1 MLTIPSLIKSV
12 VYFALC
18 VVAISGTMG
27 CGDSR
32 DADQKDMGLALNKPI
47 DDLTKKSDERFLV
60 GVAEFNYKQILL
72 GKLASQRATSDA
84 VRELAKMLEDD
95 HRNAKMTLGSMSIIK
110 SIPVPGAPTIAAHEA
125 YDKVNEVPVESFDA
139 TYLST
144 VIASHNDVIAL
155 FDTYMGSNHDPD
167 IYAWALGRLPELRTH
182 LTRAMELDAQLG
194 PLSEL
199 VR

>member
-1 MLTIPSLIKSV
+1 
-12 VYFALC
+12 
-18 VVAISGTMG
+18 MG

-32 DADQKDMGLALNKPI
+32 DADQHDIGMILNKPV
-47 DDLTKKSDERFLV
+47 DDLSQKNDERFLV

-72 GKLASQRATSDA
+72 GKLAQQRATSDA
-84 VRELAKMLEDD
+84 VRDLAKMLEDD

-110 SIPVPGAPTIAAHEA
+110 SIPVPGAPTIATHEA
-125 YDKVNEVPVESFDA
+125 YDKVNEVPVEEFDA
-139 TYLST
+139 TYLTT
-144 VIASHNDVIAL
+144 VITTHNDVIAL
-155 FDTYMGSNHDPD
+155 FDVYMRGTHDPD
-167 IYAWALGRLPELRTH
+167 IHAWAFARLPELRTH

>member
-1 MLTIPSLIKSV
+1 MLTTPGLIKSV
-12 VYFALC
+12 MYFAIC
-18 VVAISGTMG
+18 VVAISCTMG

-32 DADQKDMGLALNKPI
+32 DADQKDMGLALTNPI
-47 DDLTKKSDERFLV
+47 DDLTRKSDERFLV

-72 GKLASQRATSDA
+72 GKLAQQRATSTE
-84 VRELAKMLEDD
+84 VRDLAKMLEED

-110 SIPVPGAPTIAAHEA
+110 SIPVPGAPTVAAHEA
-125 YDKVNEVPVESFDA
+125 YDKVNEVDVEAFDA

-144 VIASHNDVIAL
+144 VITNHHDVIAL
-155 FDTYMGSNHDPD
+155 FDIYMRGNHDPD
-167 IYAWALGRLPELRTH
+167 IYTWALGRLPELRTH

-199 VR
+199 VH